1 MGSLG
6 KGVGGKVPAGKDG
19 GGKGKGGGGGKG
31 KGKGG
36 GGGSGQAIFCFSK
49 PVLDKI
55 TAAFKAATKSTGLK
69 DGCVAGLW
77 KVTLDVTTAQQL
89 LATVALGLN
98 LSICPGKKKGK
109 GKGKGKSVLKLV
121 DKTKLAGKDRKA
133 G

>member
-1 MGSLG
+1 MGILG
-6 KGVGGKVPAGKDG
+6 KGGGGKVPSGKGGGGKGRGG
-19 GGKGKGGGGGKG
+19 GGKGKGGGGGP
-31 KGKGG
+31 
-36 GGGSGQAIFCFSK
+36 SGQAIFCFAK

-55 TAAFKAATKSTGLK
+55 NAAFYGATQSTGPK

-77 KVTLDVTTAQQL
+77 KVTLDTATAQQL

-109 GKGKGKSVLKLV
+109 HKGKTGLKVVGKTKDVGKG
-121 DKTKLAGKDRKA
+121 RKA